1 MEVRETTPIRDLSPT
16 QASAAKRRVTAPP
29 MAAMSDGWRTST
41 AQDWPFELPT
51 LSQIRQSQ
59 SKTPLE
65 ETEKTEVVV
74 ISKLS
79 GVKFLAAK
87 GLDIEKLKEEVE
99 KRGGFDKV
107 EEKREWR
114 QIARAMDVPPDTCAV
129 HLRRQFLTST
139 TPAALRFPQPQEDG
153 SLPELDAAGLVA
165 AARIVRA
172 NGGNKRVRKS
182 KRVDKNAARGMFAPG
197 YPQEFAAMVG
207 DGRSMQ
213 QGWPAQAA
221 HELYAAAPP
230 VKRRCLRTA
239 KAQRDEDL
247 LSTYVEGLRS
257 AKAQRDEDLLS
268 REEHQTYVEGL
279 RTAKDQLDE
288 GLLSTE
294 EYQSQK
300 DALLKKREERFA
312 VVVPLLC
319 DPLCRTAARAR
330 YALRSFVPDACTDAD
345 DRKWYEYARN
355 YNGHENFPVVVPLL
369 CDLSSFVPDAGTD
382 ADDRKWY
389 EYARNYNG
397 HENSP
402 VLARI
407 QAEANDNESA
417 ERANATDAADAD
429 DKYILGRIYETFPVL
444 ERIQAEA
451 DDNEGERRGHRGR

>member
-29 MAAMSDGWRTST
+29 MAAMSDGWRCNCAQNGHFRCSCQTST

-79 GVKFLAAK
+79 GVKFLVSK

-182 KRVDKNAARGMFAPG
+182 KSVDKNAARGMFAPG

-247 LSTYVEGLRS
+247 LS
-257 AKAQRDEDLLS
+257 

-312 VVVPLLC
+312 VVIPLLC

-330 YALRSFVPDACTDAD
+330 YALR
-345 DRKWYEYARN
+345 
-355 YNGHENFPVVVPLL
+355 
-369 CDLSSFVPDAGTD
+369 SFVPDAGTD

-407 QAEANDNESA
+407 QAEADDNESA

-444 ERIQAEA
+444 DRIQAEA
-451 DDNEGERRGHRGR
+451 DDNEGERHGRRGR

>member
-1 MEVRETTPIRDLSPT
+1 M
-16 QASAAKRRVTAPP
+16 
-29 MAAMSDGWRTST
+29 
-41 AQDWPFELPT
+41 PT

-182 KRVDKNAARGMFAPG
+182 KSVDKNAARGMFAPG

-230 VKRRCLRTA
+230 VKRRCLRT
-239 KAQRDEDL
+239 
-247 LSTYVEGLRS
+247 

-330 YALRSFVPDACTDAD
+330 YALRSFVPDAGTDAD

-369 CDLSSFVPDAGTD
+369 CDLSSFVA
-382 ADDRKWY
+382 
-389 EYARNYNG
+389 
-397 HENSP
+397 
-402 VLARI
+402 
-407 QAEANDNESA
+407 
-417 ERANATDAADAD
+417 
-429 DKYILGRIYETFPVL
+429 
-444 ERIQAEA
+444 
-451 DDNEGERRGHRGR
+451 EGERRGHRGR

>member
-29 MAAMSDGWRTST
+29 MAAMSDGWRCNCAQNGHFRCSCQTST
-41 AQDWPFELPT
+41 AQYWPFELPT

-247 LSTYVEGLRS
+247 LS
-257 AKAQRDEDLLS
+257 

-330 YALRSFVPDACTDAD
+330 YALRSFVPDA
-345 DRKWYEYARN
+345 
-355 YNGHENFPVVVPLL
+355 
-369 CDLSSFVPDAGTD
+369 STD

>member
-29 MAAMSDGWRTST
+29 MAAMSDGWRCNCAQNGHFRCSCQTST

-79 GVKFLAAK
+79 GVKFLVSK

-182 KRVDKNAARGMFAPG
+182 KSVDKNAARGMFAPG

-247 LSTYVEGLRS
+247 LS
-257 AKAQRDEDLLS
+257 

-312 VVVPLLC
+312 VVIPLLC

-330 YALRSFVPDACTDAD
+330 YALR
-345 DRKWYEYARN
+345 
-355 YNGHENFPVVVPLL
+355 
-369 CDLSSFVPDAGTD
+369 SFVPDAGTD

-407 QAEANDNESA
+407 QAEA
-417 ERANATDAADAD
+417 
-429 DKYILGRIYETFPVL
+429 
-444 ERIQAEA
+444 